1 MTASIFSGRC
11 IIVTEI
17 IEMFSFPFIIRAFAV
32 GIMVS
37 LCASLLGVG
46 LVLRRFSM
54 IGDGLSHVGY
64 GALAVAAA
72 LHVSTPLYVSIP
84 IVIAAAF
91 LLLRLGG
98 KSGAAGDSAI
108 GMISSG
114 ALAVGTIIIALTTNS
129 NADITAYMFGS
140 IYALSDTDVW
150 LCAALFVIVAVL
162 FILFYNRIFA
172 VTFDENFSRSAG
184 ININI
189 YNITMALL
197 TAVTVVIGMTL
208 MGALLISALVIFPPV
223 TAMRVC
229 RSFRKVMVCAAIIG
243 VAGLISG
250 LFASYF
256 LSTPP
261 GASIVASDVVLY
273 FAFSLCAS
281 LRCAASKR

>member
-150 LCAALFVIVAVL
+150 LCAALGFFGGVA
-162 FILFYNRIFA
+162 A
-172 VTFDENFSRSAG
+172 A
-184 ININI
+184 
-189 YNITMALL
+189 
-197 TAVTVVIGMTL
+197 
-208 MGALLISALVIFPPV
+208 ALVV
-223 TAMRVC
+223 LVRTR
-229 RSFRKVMVCAAIIG
+229 
-243 VAGLISG
+243 
-250 LFASYF
+250 Y
-256 LSTPP
+256 
-261 GASIVASDVVLY
+261 GAPKCVNG
-273 FAFSLCAS
+273 
-281 LRCAASKR
+281 

>member
-11 IIVTEI
+11 IIVAEI
-17 IEMFSFPFIIRAFAV
+17 IEMFSFPFIVRAFAV

-37 LCASLLGVG
+37 ICASLLGVG
-46 LVLRRFSM
+46 LVLQRFSM

-84 IVIAAAF
+84 VVIAAAF

-98 KSGAAGDSAI
+98 KSGAEGDSAI

-114 ALAVGTIIIALTTNS
+114 ALAVGTIVIALTTNS

-140 IYALSDTDVW
+140 IYALSDTDVC
-150 LCAALFVIVAVL
+150 LCTALFVIVAVL
-162 FILFYNRIFA
+162 FVLFYNRIFA
-172 VTFDENFSRSAG
+172 VTFDEKFSRSAG
-184 ININI
+184 ININV
-189 YNITMALL
+189 YNIAMALL

-229 RSFRKVMVCAAIIG
+229 RSFRKVMVCATIIG
-243 VAGLISG
+243 VVGLIAG

-261 GASIVASDVVLY
+261 GASIVAADVALY
-273 FAFSLCAS
+273 FAFSMCAS
-281 LRCAASKR
+281 LRRAASKR

>member
-1 MTASIFSGRC
+1 
-11 IIVTEI
+11 
-17 IEMFSFPFIIRAFAV
+17 
-32 GIMVS
+32 MVS

-162 FILFYNRIFA
+162 FIMFYNRIFA

-184 ININI
+184 INIDI

-243 VAGLISG
+243 VAGLIAG

>member
-1 MTASIFSGRC
+1 MR
-11 IIVTEI
+11 EI
-17 IEMFSFPFIIRAFAV
+17 IEMFSFPFIVRAFVV

-114 ALAVGTIIIALTTNS
+114 ALSVGTIIIALTTNS

-140 IYALSDTDVW
+140 IYALSDTDVL
-150 LCAALFVIVAVL
+150 LCMVLFVIVAVL
-162 FILFYNRIFA
+162 FVLFYNRIFA

-189 YNITMALL
+189 YNIAMALL

-243 VAGLISG
+243 VSGLIAGLLG
-250 LFASYF
+250 SYF

-261 GASIVASDVVLY
+261 GASIVAADVVLY
-273 FAFSLCAS
+273 FAFSLCSSVRRAV
-281 LRCAASKR
+281 SKR

>member
-1 MTASIFSGRC
+1 
-11 IIVTEI
+11 
-17 IEMFSFPFIIRAFAV
+17 
-32 GIMVS
+32 
-37 LCASLLGVG
+37 
-46 LVLRRFSM
+46 M

-150 LCAALFVIVAVL
+150 LCAVLFVIVAVL

-184 ININI
+184 IN
-189 YNITMALL
+189 MALL

-243 VAGLISG
+243 VAGLIAG

-281 LRCAASKR
+281 LRCVASKR